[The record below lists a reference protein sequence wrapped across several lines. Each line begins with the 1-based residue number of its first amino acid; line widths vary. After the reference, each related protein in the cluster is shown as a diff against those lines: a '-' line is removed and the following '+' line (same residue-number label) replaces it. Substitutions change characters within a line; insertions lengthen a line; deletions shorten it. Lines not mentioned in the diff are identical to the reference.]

1 MTETLVQLQNLAV
14 YNLQQVINYA
24 EREQLTHTQE
34 FLDFL
39 DTINGL
45 SVTY

>member
-24 EREQLTHTQE
+24 EKEQLTNTQE

>member
-1 MTETLVQLQNLAV
+1 MTETLVQLQKLAL

-24 EREQLTHTQE
+24 EREQLTNTQE
-34 FLDFL
+34 FLNFL

>member
-24 EREQLTHTQE
+24 EKEQLTNTQE

-45 SVTY
+45 SIIY

>member
-1 MTETLVQLQNLAV
+1 MTETLVQLQEMAL

-24 EREQLTHTQE
+24 EREQLTNTQE
-34 FLDFL
+34 FLNFL

>member
-1 MTETLVQLQNLAV
+1 MVETLVQLQNLLIT
-14 YNLQQVINYA
+14 NLQQVINYA
-24 EREQLTHTQE
+24 EKEQLTNTQE

-45 SVTY
+45 SVSY

>member
-24 EREQLTHTQE
+24 EREQLTNTQE